1 MNAPNPADILVWR
14 SLLFVPAN
22 NPRFIDKAHTRG
34 ADAIILDLE
43 DSVPVGERPD
53 ARRKLVDAVAQ
64 VGRAGAD
71 VLVRI
76 NSEPEQ
82 AAADLDAAVLP
93 GVRALL
99 VPKVDD
105 ANTLQ
110 SLSRDVSQLEAERGM
125 AGGSIRFVVLVESP
139 VGLLNAEAIARAD
152 ARNVAMELGG
162 EDFALSAGLVP
173 SPETLAVPKQ
183 MILYAARAA
192 GLVPLG
198 ILGSIAEYGDL
209 DAYRAT
215 AERSRRFGFEGAAC
229 IHPSNVPVL
238 LNEVFTPAP
247 EEAERARRIVAAY
260 AEAERAGSGAI
271 SIDGKMIDVP
281 VVERAQKLLARLD
294 AIQAREA
301 AASS

>member
-1 MNAPNPADILVWR
+1 M
-14 SLLFVPAN
+14 
-22 NPRFIDKAHTRG
+22 
-34 ADAIILDLE
+34 
-43 DSVPVGERPD
+43 
-53 ARRKLVDAVAQ
+53 
-64 VGRAGAD
+64 
-71 VLVRI
+71 
-76 NSEPEQ
+76 
-82 AAADLDAAVLP
+82 
-93 GVRALL
+93 
-99 VPKVDD
+99 
-105 ANTLQ
+105 
-110 SLSRDVSQLEAERGM
+110 
-125 AGGSIRFVVLVESP
+125 
-139 VGLLNAEAIARAD
+139 NAEAIARAD

-238 LNEVFTPAP
+238 NEVFTPAP
-247 EEAERARRIVAAY
+247 EEAERARRIVAVY

>member
-1 MNAPNPADILVWR
+1 MPADILIWR

-43 DSVPVGERPD
+43 DSVPVAERPD
-53 ARRKLVDAVAQ
+53 ARRKLADSAAQ
-64 VGRAGAD
+64 VARGGAD

-76 NSEPEQ
+76 NSEPQEV
-82 AAADLDAAVLP
+82 AADLDAAVHP
-93 GVRALL
+93 GVGALL

-105 ANTLQ
+105 AKTLQ
-110 SLSRDVSQLEAERGM
+110 TLSADVSRLEAVRGM
-125 AGGSIRFVVLVESP
+125 ATGSIRFVVLVESAQ
-139 VGLLNAEAIARAD
+139 GLLNAEAIARAD
-152 ARNVAMELGG
+152 ARTVAMELGG
-162 EDFALSAGLVP
+162 EDFALSTGMVP

-183 MILYAARAA
+183 MVLYAARAA

-238 LNEVFTPAP
+238 NEVFTPAP
-247 EEAERARRIVAAY
+247 EDVERARRIVDAY
-260 AEAERAGSGAI
+260 AEAQRAGSGAV
-271 SIDGKMIDVP
+271 SVDGKMVDVP

-294 AIQAREA
+294 AIRVREA